1 MAPTRC
7 TLHFALPAV
16 RTGRRLPEQK
26 GNSNPETT
34 TAGTKM
40 LLLSMNSGPENLPEL
55 DKIAIDAAA
64 RVGVREADTPV
75 GPAATTAR

>member
-1 MAPTRC
+1 
-7 TLHFALPAV
+7 
-16 RTGRRLPEQK
+16 
-26 GNSNPETT
+26 
-34 TAGTKM
+34 M